1 MEGTMF
7 LSEVF
12 TPNLIKVGLEAEDKE
27 EAFEELVDV
36 FCSVK
41 NAASRDEI
49 LISLH
54 EREKLMS
61 TGIQT
66 GIALP
71 HGKMDALDEL
81 YGVVGIS
88 KKGIDYDA
96 LDGQPVYLIFMIL
109 VPKDTDKH
117 LRVLKRLAELLSKPE
132 FYKDMLAPKDSQSA
146 FNTLKR
152 YEDNLLAVD

>member
-1 MEGTMF
+1 MF

-12 TPNLIKVGLEAEDKE
+12 TPNFIKVGLAAEDKD

-36 FCSVK
+36 FCSTK
-41 NAASRDEI
+41 NTVGRDKI
-49 LISLH
+49 LLSLR
-54 EREKLMS
+54 EREKFMS

-71 HGKMDALDEL
+71 HGRMDALDEL

-88 KKGIDYDA
+88 KRGIDYDA
-96 LDGQPVYLIFMIL
+96 LDGQPVYLIFMIF

-117 LRVLKRLAELLSKPE
+117 LRVLKRLAELLSQPE
-132 FYKDMLAPKDSQSA
+132 FYKDMLAQKDSQSA

-152 YEDNLLAVD
+152 YEDNLLAID

>member
-1 MEGTMF
+1 MF

-12 TPNLIKVGLEAEDKE
+12 TPNLIKVGLEAEDKD

-36 FCSVK
+36 FCGAK
-41 NAASRDEI
+41 NAAGRDEI

-71 HGKMDALDEL
+71 HGKIDALDEL
-81 YGVVGIS
+81 YGVAGIS

-96 LDGQPVYLIFMIL
+96 LDGQPVHLIFMIL
-109 VPKDTDKH
+109 VPKNTDKH
-117 LRVLKRLAELLSKPE
+117 LRVLKRLAELLSQPE
-132 FYKDMLAPKDSQSA
+132 FYKDMLAQKDSQSA

>member
-1 MEGTMF
+1 MF

-12 TPNLIKVGLEAEDKE
+12 TPNLIKIGLEAEDKD

-41 NAASRDEI
+41 NVAGRDEI
-49 LISLH
+49 LLSIH

-71 HGKMDALDEL
+71 HGKLGTLDEL
-81 YGVVGIS
+81 HGVVGIS
-88 KKGIDYDA
+88 KRGIDYDA

-117 LRVLKRLAELLSKPE
+117 LRVLKRLAELLCQPE
-132 FYKDMLAPKDSQSA
+132 FYKDMISQKDSQSA

-152 YEDNLLAVD
+152 YEDKLLAVD